1 MEGFI
6 RVFLPLLAGY
16 LLDFA
21 IGDLPSAYRP
31 ELFFKRAINSV
42 LNWMNCGTMRLLKGA
57 MLVVISTGFV
67 FIVTTLIWS
76 YLLEFA
82 VPAYLL
88 LSTLMIYWSLGS
100 NKLIQDGDAAFNKNK
115 EGNDSSAYTR
125 HETVISMSSGLSK
138 RVVSPVFYY
147 CLGGIPLMLSS
158 QLIHY
163 LDDRIGYKTT
173 EFEDFGKAAAWSD
186 DVINFIPSRITA
198 VLILLISRNS
208 AAWKYMMNR
217 GHLHASPNTG
227 YPLMAISGVIGI
239 DLLLPV
245 SEVKLSRV
253 HYAYIRSLHYAVILV
268 LVVAIGIYYF
278 NW

>member
-1 MEGFI
+1 MEGFV

-16 LLDFA
+16 LLDFV
-21 IGDLPSAYRP
+21 IGELPSAYRP
-31 ELFFKRAINSV
+31 ELFFKQVINSV
-42 LNWMNCGTMRLLKGA
+42 LNWTNRGKRRVFKGA
-57 MLVVISTGFV
+57 LLVFASTAIV

-76 YLLEFA
+76 YLLEYA
-82 VPAYLL
+82 TPAYLL

-100 NKLIQDGDAAFNKNK
+100 NKLIQSGDSAFNKAK
-115 EGNDSSAYTR
+115 DGNDQSAYAR
-125 HETVISMSSGLSK
+125 YETVINMSSGLSK
-138 RVVSPVFYY
+138 RIVSPVFYY

-163 LDDRIGYKTT
+163 LDDRIGYKTS
-173 EFEDFGKAAAWSD
+173 EFENFGKVAAWSD
-186 DVINFIPSRITA
+186 DFINFIPSRITA
-198 VLILLISRNS
+198 ILILLISRSS
-208 AAWKYMMNR
+208 AAWKYMMSR

-227 YPLMAISGVIGI
+227 YPLMAISGVIGV

-245 SEVKLSRV
+245 TEVKLTRV